1 MLMLVLA
8 LLRASRGDRHEDL
21 DLARLELGAQ
31 GGELVVLEL
40 VLESERLEGRLLD
53 LAMLLGLFENGL
65 DRCFEFDRAQFSSL
79 PSWCRYVTEDANT
92 RSPTH
97 IFKTWDRACLFL
109 EQRFQA
115 LKVVLELLARAGGDG
130 GPRKS

>member
-1 MLMLVLA
+1 MVLLLS
-8 LLRASRGDRHEDL
+8 LLRTGRGDRREDL

-40 VLESERLEGRLLD
+40 VLEGERLEGRLLD
-53 LAMLLGLFENGL
+53 LAVLLGLFESGL

-79 PSWCRYVTEDANT
+79 PSCVDTSRGREYT
-92 RSPTH
+92 RS
-97 IFKTWDRACLFL
+97 RAHLQTRGEARLFL

-115 LKVVLELLARAGGDG
+115 LKVALELLARGGGDG
-130 GPRKS
+130 GPCES